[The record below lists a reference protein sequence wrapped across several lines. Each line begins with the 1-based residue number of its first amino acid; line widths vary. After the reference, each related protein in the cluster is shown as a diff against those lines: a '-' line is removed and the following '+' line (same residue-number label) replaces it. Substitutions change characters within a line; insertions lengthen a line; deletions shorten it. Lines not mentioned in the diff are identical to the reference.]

1 MVQLVCQRCGA
12 SNEHEDLKEA
22 KFKME
27 HAKGC
32 GSKIGIVVVS
42 SKATAKATPPEE
54 PTVEKTTESE
64 EEKPKKVKRTKKSEQ
79 SDS

>member
-1 MVQLVCQRCGA
+1 MVQLVCQRCGE
-12 SNEHEDLKEA
+12 SNEHEDFKEA
-22 KFKME
+22 KFKLK

-54 PTVEKTTESE
+54 PTVEKTTEST
-64 EEKPKKVKRTKKSEQ
+64 EEKPKKVKRKKSEQ

>member
-54 PTVEKTTESE
+54 PTVEKTTGRILESE
-64 EEKPKKVKRTKKSEQ
+64 EEKPKKVKRKKSE
-79 SDS
+79 